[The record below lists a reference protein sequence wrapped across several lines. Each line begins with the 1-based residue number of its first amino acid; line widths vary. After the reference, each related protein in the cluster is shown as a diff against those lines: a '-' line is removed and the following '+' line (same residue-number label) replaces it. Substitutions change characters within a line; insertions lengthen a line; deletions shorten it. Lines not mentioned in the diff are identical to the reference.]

1 MYTYPVIL
9 TPLDNGDVMAEFPDV
24 PQALTY
30 GANAEQALSFAQDAL
45 TEALGQYMEMRLDIP
60 RPHSTT
66 LTEQPEGQSSTSH
79 AVEVA
84 PMVGIKLCIY
94 QTMREQSMSQERLA
108 RLLTCDARQVR
119 RLLDIF
125 HNSTIEQLTAALEVL
140 GYKLEMRAL
149 AVTNEESSHGMYT
162 PANGVTLSGAH
173 SMLC

>member
-9 TPLDNGDVMAEFPDV
+9 TPLDSGDVMAEFPDV

-60 RPHSTT
+60 RPHSTAP
-66 LTEQPEGQSSTSH
+66 TEQTEGQTEGQSGTSYT
-79 AVEVA
+79 VEVA

-94 QTMREQSMSQERLA
+94 QTMREQGMSQERLA

-140 GYKLEMRAL
+140 GYKLEMRAR
-149 AVTNEESSHGMYT
+149 AVTAENPLYEPYAPVRGDVSTIY
-162 PANGVTLSGAH
+162 V
-173 SMLC
+173 